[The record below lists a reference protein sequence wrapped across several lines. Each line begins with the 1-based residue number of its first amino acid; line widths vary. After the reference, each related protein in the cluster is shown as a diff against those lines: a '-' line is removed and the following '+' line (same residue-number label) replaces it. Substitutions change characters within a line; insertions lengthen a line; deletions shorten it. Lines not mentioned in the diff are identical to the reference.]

1 MLPIETILMIAGGFL
16 LVLTVFVLFSTGSFF
31 AVLVLWTMIALI
43 AFVLVYYGY
52 IDVDKITEDL
62 LGKKQPAPEAP
73 TGAPQGGIP
82 SGTVGNEVFYISEN
96 QFTYDEAPAVCAAYG
111 GRLATLE
118 QIIEAYNNG
127 AEWCGYGWSAGGMA
141 LFPTQ
146 KSTWTELQQEVDPA
160 KRTACGRPGIN
171 GGYFAPNTKFGVNC
185 YGFKPT
191 GNVALPV
198 PAPGTDNAAF
208 RSSVNKFKEM
218 LKSFNLSPFSRT
230 EWSGYDTTTQ
240 AKAMQYG
247 QQFKQNLGKLS
258 EGFTNADQTYM
269 EAAKQT
275 NSSVSAAPY
284 GLRGEA
290 GPKGDKGDKGDQ
302 GDKGDTG
309 AKGDKGDAGPPGP
322 PGLPGSM
329 MSAPAVTSPQSSK
342 PGPPVPARP
351 FAPPLDLGQ
360 TLTTDSSRTTI
371 SDPPSAYDR
380 PGLYQE
386 MKQAEVVQ
394 APSEFSG
401 KTIRVRTVNLGGLA
415 MQAILEG
422 DISPGKKIYIRETS
436 GGSWSS
442 WKLQ

>member
-16 LVLTVFVLFSTGSFF
+16 LVLTLFVLFSTGSVF
-31 AVLVLWTMIALI
+31 AVLVLWTMVALI
-43 AFVLVYYGY
+43 VFVLVYYGY
-52 IDVDKITEDL
+52 IDIDKITDDL
-62 LGKKQPAPEAP
+62 LGKKAPTPEAP
-73 TGAPQGGIP
+73 DAAGQGGLP
-82 SGTVGNEVFYISEN
+82 SGAVGNEVFYVSEN

-118 QIIEAYNNG
+118 QIIDAYNNG

-160 KRTACGRPGIN
+160 KRTACGRPGVN

-191 GNVALPV
+191 GSVALPV
-198 PAPGTDNAAF
+198 PAPGTDNEAF
-208 RSSVNKFKEM
+208 RRSVNKFKEM
-218 LKSFNLSPFSRT
+218 IKSFNMSPFSRT
-230 EWSGYDTTTQ
+230 EWSGYDSSVQTKT
-240 AKAMQYG
+240 MQYG
-247 QQFKQNLGKLS
+247 QQFKQDLGKLT
-258 EGFTNADQTYM
+258 EGFANTDSAYM

-284 GLRGEA
+284 GLRGEP
-290 GPKGDKGDKGDQ
+290 GPKGDKGDQ

-322 PGLPGSM
+322 PGPVGSM
-329 MSAPAVTSPQSSK
+329 MSAAAVTSPQSSK
-342 PGPPVPARP
+342 PGPPVPVTP
-351 FAPPLDLGQ
+351 KAPPLDLGQ

-401 KTIRVRTVNLGGLA
+401 KTIRVRTVNMGWGVI
-415 MQAILEG
+415 QAILEG
-422 DISPGKKIYIRETS
+422 DISPGKKIYIREAPA

-442 WKLQ
+442 WKLQN